1 MIKEKVL
8 IFGSTGQIGK
18 HLIRKL
24 TKNSY
29 KAICQ
34 TRNAHKS
41 VFLKTS
47 GSIGYID
54 IVETSIFDE
63 KKLDQIIKDADI
75 CVNLIGILH
84 EKNKFNSFSNIH
96 TKFPALLSMLCK
108 KNNTKFIHLSALGV
122 ENATNSLYAKSK
134 LDGEKQIISN
144 YEKAVILKPSVV
156 FSVSDSFT
164 TKFLSLL
171 SIFPIFPLYHKGETK
186 FMPIH
191 ATDVANLIYYIISNE
206 IISKKIEVIG
216 PEILTLKEIIEIL
229 LISINKKRILI
240 PMPNII
246 AKISA
251 MFFQKFPN
259 PPITL
264 DQFKLLKYHNVR
276 TKNSITNF
284 SIGCPS
290 VIKFKDGIQKYSYNW
305 REGGQ
310 YSVNNLINK

>member
-54 IVETSIFDE
+54 IVETNIFDE
-63 KKLDQIIKDADI
+63 KRINELIKDADT

-84 EKNKFNSFSNIH
+84 EKNKFNSFFNIH

-134 LDGEKQIISN
+134 LDGENKIISN

-171 SIFPIFPLYHKGETK
+171 SNFPIFPLYYKGETK

-191 ATDVANLIYYIISNE
+191 ATDVANLIYYIISNN
-206 IISKKIEVIG
+206 ILSKKIEVIG

-229 LISINKKRILI
+229 LVSINKKRILI

-264 DQFKLLKYHNVR
+264 DQIKLLKYHNVR
-276 TKNSITNF
+276 TENSITNF

-290 VIKFKDGIQKYSYNW
+290 VIKFEDGIQKYSYNW

-310 YSVNNLINK
+310 YSVNNFINK